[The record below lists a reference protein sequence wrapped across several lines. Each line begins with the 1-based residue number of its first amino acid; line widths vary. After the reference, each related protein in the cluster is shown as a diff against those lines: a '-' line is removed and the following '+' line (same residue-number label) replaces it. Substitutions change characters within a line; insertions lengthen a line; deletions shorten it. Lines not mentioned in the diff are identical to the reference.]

1 MAQDAFHL
9 QNTTTLDLE
18 IEGET
23 YAVAAV
29 QSVTLSVSSEITEL
43 NSGDSVFR
51 EAHYHS
57 NIRFPVN
64 ISQARFDHDI
74 LTEAFGTPAAG
85 SNQVMED
92 RSQLPELKLD
102 GTFNGGERGSTKV
115 VELTIENIPFPESFP
130 IFDLSTDEYGTF
142 DIEAEAATLSK
153 FDVTA

>member
-29 QSVTLSVSSEITEL
+29 QSVTLSVSSSITEL
-43 NSGDSVFR
+43 ESGDSVFR

-57 NIRFPVN
+57 SVRFPVS
-64 ISQARFDHDI
+64 ISQARFDHEI
-74 LTEAFGTPAAG
+74 LTEAFGTPSAG
-85 SNQVMED
+85 SSQVMED
-92 RSQLPELKLD
+92 RSQLPTLKLD

-115 VELTIENIPFPESFP
+115 VEITIEDIPFPESFP
-130 IFDLSTDEYGTF
+130 IFDLTTGEYGNF
-142 DIEAEAATLSK
+142 DIEADAATLSK
-153 FDVTA
+153 FDVTT